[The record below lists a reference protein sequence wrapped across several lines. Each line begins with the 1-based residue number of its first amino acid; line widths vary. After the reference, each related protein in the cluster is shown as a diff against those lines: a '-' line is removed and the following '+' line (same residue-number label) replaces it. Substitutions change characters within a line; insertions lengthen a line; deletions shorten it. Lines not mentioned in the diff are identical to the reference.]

1 MGYSCVL
8 GCSIS
13 TSMQFYKWSKQQIH
27 EPRTSLKLASERP
40 IPTRVT
46 TNWNKRTNTGR
57 RQAGR
62 AEGIFLQGGLRFCGR
77 RERGRTGKGFNPRPA
92 KLRTR
97 RRETHTGAG
106 SGHGQQLHDI
116 WHRTTVPTP
125 HYAKCP
131 EGRRAPF
138 LFAPSVRKQTEDR
151 CAFACSDFDSARLG
165 QIHSTVLLF

>member
-1 MGYSCVL
+1 VSWDTHASWDVPFRLLCN
-8 GCSIS
+8 S
-13 TSMQFYKWSKQQIH
+13 TSGVNN
-27 EPRTSLKLASERP
+27 R
-40 IPTRVT
+40 
-46 TNWNKRTNTGR
+46 
-57 RQAGR
+57 
-62 AEGIFLQGGLRFCGR
+62 
-77 RERGRTGKGFNPRPA
+77 
-92 KLRTR
+92 
-97 RRETHTGAG
+97 
-106 SGHGQQLHDI
+106 QQLHDI